1 MFDYTNLRRYILYKF
16 GKIENFAEALGVSRQ
31 AVSVKL
37 NGKSGF
43 TQDKIIEWADV
54 LEIPAEEVGKY
65 FFVVKFNKQN
75 K

>member
-1 MFDYTNLRRYILYKF
+1 MFDYEPLRRYILFKF

-43 TQDKIIEWADV
+43 TQDKINEWAEV
-54 LEIPAEEVGKY
+54 LEMPAEDIGKY
-65 FFVVKFNKQN
+65 FFVKNVQQTEQ
-75 K
+75 

>member
-1 MFDYTNLRRYILYKF
+1 MFDYTNLRHYILFKF

-31 AVSVKL
+31 TVSVKL

-54 LEIPAEEVGKY
+54 LEIPADDVGKY
-65 FFVVKFNKQN
+65 FFRLKQQ
-75 K
+75 